1 MKRLIYILILLP
13 ILSMG
18 QKDVGI
24 QISNPFY
31 LNAKQPLNAADTF
44 ATVILRDNELNLY
57 DGKQCY
63 VYEDSTTYIVHDG
76 TWKELWQVSGSSI
89 TRTGNIGVGV
99 ANPAYGGDFSGE
111 INILNAAESVNRGY
125 RIDGRLA
132 LWRKGTVYGLGESGN
147 ASISGV
153 NSIVGGDSTCLN
165 TEYVLNSTV
174 LGAEAA
180 KNAGLIYNSGIFGY
194 RTAMGADTIL
204 NSNLSGSEVLGFA
217 DTIISTTGFGSRV
230 LRYASGSRKVIGIG
244 DGALNTGASDKVTRH
259 YNGVA
264 IGSASQTQSVGVP
277 FAYGDT
283 NYIVIGNLSD
293 TWDNGILIGNDVDN
307 SNKPGLYHFGHDGA
321 TLFQA
326 DMVEDTAVWHTDLN
340 VLGDLRSS
348 NELSITELTGDIGSV
363 ATHPSMIYTDNITID
378 SLLKLKEC
386 ASKPAAGEK
395 YRIIATLDTIWVD
408 NGVFW
413 EILKAW

>member
-1 MKRLIYILILLP
+1 
-13 ILSMG
+13 MG

-24 QISNPFY
+24 QLSNPFY

-44 ATVILRDNELNLY
+44 ATVALRDNELNLY

-76 TWKELWQVSGSSI
+76 TWKELWQISGSSI
-89 TRTGNIGVGV
+89 VRMGNIGIGV

-111 INILNAAESVNRGY
+111 INILSSAESINRGY

-132 LWRKGTVYGLGESGN
+132 LWRKGTVYGLGQSGN
-147 ASISGV
+147 NGLTGI
-153 NSIVGGDSTCLN
+153 NSIIGGDSTCLN
-165 TEYVLNSTV
+165 TSYIVNSTV

-180 KNAGLIYNSGIFGY
+180 KDAGLIYNSGVFGY

-204 NSNLSGSEVLGFA
+204 NSNLSGSEVLGYS

-230 LRYASGSRKVIGIG
+230 LRYASGARSVIGIG
-244 DGALNTGASDKVTRH
+244 DGALNTGASDKVTR
-259 YNGVA
+259 YFNGVVV
-264 IGSASQTQSVGVP
+264 GTQSQTQSVGVP
-277 FAYGDT
+277 FTYGDT

-378 SLLKLKEC
+378 SLLYLKPA
-386 ASKPAAGEK
+386 ASKPAAGTAG
-395 YRIIATLDTIWVD
+395 RMIHVADTIWVD
-408 NGVFW
+408 DGA
-413 EILKAW
+413 AWIMLIGW